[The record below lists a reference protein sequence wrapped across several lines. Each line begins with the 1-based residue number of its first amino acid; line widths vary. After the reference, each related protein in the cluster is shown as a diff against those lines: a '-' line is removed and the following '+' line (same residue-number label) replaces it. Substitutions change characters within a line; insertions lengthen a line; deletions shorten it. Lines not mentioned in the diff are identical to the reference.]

1 MRKLKVLV
9 IHNQYQQP
17 GGEDVVVRAE
27 VGLLRRAGHHVVEFM
42 RNNASIAEF
51 NPLQKAWLLASTT
64 WNRRAYS
71 QIQQVI
77 AQERPDIAHC
87 HNLLPLVSPAAYY
100 ACKSAGV
107 PVVQTLHNYRL
118 RCPTGTLYAGGQIC
132 DDCAHGLAR
141 GVARGCY
148 RESHLQTATVAM
160 MLGTHRLLGTW
171 ERSVDAYVALN
182 RFARDYFVSAGLPAA
197 KVHVKPNFLLD
208 DPTPRTCAGDY
219 ALFVGRLAPEK
230 GVLEML
236 EAWLRLPHIPLVV
249 VGDGPLRDEAW
260 RKAGESGSA
269 HIKLLGQLSADD
281 TQERMKRARFLVF
294 PSRWYEPFPMTLLE
308 AAACG
313 VPAVA
318 AGIGGVPELVVD
330 GQSGLLFDPQDFA
343 GLAEKADWAWTHPA
357 EMAAMGSA
365 ARSLYQEKY
374 TAEKNYEL
382 LMGIYQSAL
391 LN

>member
-1 MRKLKVLV
+1 M
-9 IHNQYQQP
+9 
-17 GGEDVVVRAE
+17 
-27 VGLLRRAGHHVVEFM
+27 
-42 RNNASIAEF
+42 
-51 NPLQKAWLLASTT
+51 
-64 WNRRAYS
+64 
-71 QIQQVI
+71 
-77 AQERPDIAHC
+77 
-87 HNLLPLVSPAAYY
+87 SPAAYY

-118 RCPTGTLYAGGQIC
+118 GCPTGTLYADGQIC
-132 DDCAHGLAR
+132 DDCARGLTY

-148 RESHLQTATVAM
+148 RQSRLQTATVAM

-182 RFARDYFVSAGLPAA
+182 RFARDYFVAGGLPEG

-208 DPTPRTCAGDY
+208 DPVPRGGAGDY

-236 EAWLRLPHIPLVV
+236 EAWQRLPHVPLVV
-249 VGDGPLRDEAW
+249 VGDGPLRDDAARRVE
-260 RKAGESGSA
+260 ESGSA
-269 HIKLLGQLSADD
+269 HVTLLGRLCADD
-281 TQERMKRARFLVF
+281 TLVRMKRARFLVF

-313 VPAVA
+313 LPAVA
-318 AGIGGVPELVVD
+318 AGIGGVPELVLE
-330 GQSGLLFDPQDFA
+330 GQSGLLFDPQNLA

-357 EMAAMGSA
+357 EMAAMGLA

-374 TAEKNYEL
+374 TADKNYEL
-382 LMGIYQSAL
+382 LLSIYQAALSNCAQIKAPSSHPPYWGDRRGKVAKEPVEGHSFSRAAKADQELGLSPGGRHSAIRG
-391 LN
+391 